1 MASLLLLSVKAAAIS
16 YLSTMKAILKKR
28 LDIFLTTTL
37 TMECHELSTQSLP
50 QSLIDFVLSYSANN
64 SLIKCDGCQE
74 SCGLVKVYPTYNLL
88 LSIRCQCEPDERRPI
103 VGEDVY
109 EDLRKAL
116 KNLTPFNLVTAI
128 FREFPKL
135 DAEVNAD
142 SFMVP
147 KVHMPFKKI
156 RYLSIFK

>member
-1 MASLLLLSVKAAAIS
+1 MPPK
-16 YLSTMKAILKKR
+16 
-28 LDIFLTTTL
+28 
-37 TMECHELSTQSLP
+37 SLP
-50 QSLIDFVLSYSANN
+50 QNLIAFVLSYSANN

-74 SCGLVKVYPTYNLL
+74 ICGLVKVYPTYNLL
-88 LSIRCQCEPDERRPI
+88 LSVRCQCKLCDRRPI

-109 EDLRKAL
+109 EDLRIAL
-116 KNLTPFNLVTAI
+116 KNLTSFNLITAI

-135 DAEVNAD
+135 DAEVSAD